1 MENEKTLQKVENQ
14 PVQPYHLSEDD
25 IKTLIDARIIPA
37 NTPQGVIKLFAR
49 VCHEKN
55 LSPFTRQIHLVPRQD
70 YKESSMKY
78 TIQIGI
84 DGLRSLAER
93 TGKYAGTD
101 DYIYD
106 EGLTLYEMIQA
117 GRKKPTTATA
127 IVYKILPNGSVHP
140 IRATARWE
148 EYYPGEKQGFLWNKM
163 PFLMLGK
170 VAEALA
176 LRKAFPDALGGLYA
190 DEEME
195 QAGKEVQ
202 VEIIDEAESKKVEI
216 VKDKKISK
224 ETRDKLIK
232 LANHKLFERIS
243 EGNTQSDRAIL
254 LKIASD
260 PNLTEQKALDLIE
273 RCNNAIKQAL
283 SQEDKFRNEIAK
295 IIHSK
300 LEDEEFQKLL
310 LDVFPD
316 LIPFPNEGDIFVELQ
331 KYSIEQ
337 LEQLKGRLGI

>member
-1 MENEKTLQKVENQ
+1 MENEKTLQKVEN
-14 PVQPYHLSEDD
+14 YHLSEDD
-25 IKTLIDARIIPA
+25 IKTLIDARVIPS

-55 LSPFTRQIHLVPRQD
+55 LSPFTRQIHLVPRLNRKANQIQ
-70 YKESSMKY
+70 Y

-84 DGLRSLAER
+84 DGLRALAER

-101 DYIYD
+101 DYVYD
-106 EGLTLYEMIQA
+106 EGLSLYQMIQA

-127 IVYKILPNGSVHP
+127 TVYKILPNGSVHP

-148 EYYPGEKQGFLWNKM
+148 EYYPGEDQWSLWNKM

-202 VEIIDEAESKKVEI
+202 VEVIDDSEPKKVE
-216 VKDKKISK
+216 VAKDKKVSK
-224 ETRDKLIK
+224 ETRDRLIK
-232 LANHKLFERIS
+232 LANHKLFERVS

-260 PNLTEQKALDLIE
+260 PNLTEMKALELIE
-273 RCNNAIKQAL
+273 RCNNAIQKAL
-283 SQEDKFRNEIAK
+283 SEEDKLRNSLAK
-295 IIHSK
+295 SIYLK
-300 LEDEEFQKLL
+300 LEDEEFQKVL
-310 LDVFPD
+310 LDIFPD
-316 LIPFPNEGDIFVELQ
+316 LIPFPNEGDIFAELQ

-337 LEQLKGRLGI
+337 LEQLKGRLGL

>member
-1 MENEKTLQKVENQ
+1 MENKELQKIENQ
-14 PVQPYHLSEDD
+14 VSYHLSDDD
-25 IKTLIDARIIPA
+25 IKTLIDARVIPS

-55 LSPFTRQIHLVPRQD
+55 LSPFTRQIHLVPRSNRKTNEKQ
-70 YKESSMKY
+70 Y

-84 DGLRSLAER
+84 DGLRALAER

-101 DYIYD
+101 DYVYD
-106 EGLTLYEMIQA
+106 EGLSLFQMIQV

-148 EYYPGEKQGFLWNKM
+148 EYYPGEDQWSLWNKM

-202 VEIIDEAESKKVEI
+202 VEVVDDSEPKKIEI
-216 VKDKKISK
+216 KKDKKVSK
-224 ETRDKLIK
+224 ETRDRLIK
-232 LANHKLFERIS
+232 LANHKLFERIN

-254 LKIASD
+254 LKIATD

-273 RCNNAIKQAL
+273 RCNNAIRQAL
-283 SQEDKFRNEIAK
+283 NEEDKLRNSIAK
-295 IIHSK
+295 AIVNRRD
-300 LEDEEFQKLL
+300 DEEFEKMVLDLL
-310 LDVFPD
+310 PD
-316 LIPFPNEGDIFVELQ
+316 LPPFYNESDMFAELQ
-331 KYSIEQ
+331 KYSTEQ
-337 LEQLKGRLGI
+337 LEQLKGKLGL